1 MIRKILGPA
10 WALGLAACAAWLA
23 VKLPQASPES
33 SIFALL
39 PPKEGDAAVRY
50 ATAALREQAEKRFLV
65 LALDADPARAA
76 RAAEA
81 YAARLKASPAVAEAV
96 CAIPPEG
103 SGHMLDFFAP
113 HRFALL
119 SDADRAALASGD
131 SAAYD
136 MARRGLYLPP
146 GLSGGFSFDR
156 DPLGTYGRWLASRGS
171 AAGGLALRD
180 GHLAAEMEGKTAVAV
195 LGTLAPRGKGGSAAS
210 AGAGAGA
217 GTQDSLRSA
226 FAEAA
231 GQAAAAGDGPRV
243 EILRAGFVFHEL
255 SAARRAQGEMTSIG
269 CVSAVLLLI
278 VMLAVF
284 RGIRP
289 TLLGFLPVA
298 VGCQVATAALLWLGG
313 GKVHLI
319 AMVFGATIVGVA
331 EDYGMLFIAGLYEE
345 GPWDGAKRMAEVGR
359 SIFLGMLT
367 SVAGYVALF
376 FVPIPGLR
384 QIGIFSIAGLAASWL
399 TVALWYPW
407 LSKGLKPVGPG
418 PRRAAA
424 SIARNWPRLRSGRP
438 GTPIALAVLA
448 ALSIWG
454 CLRLRTDDDVRL
466 LYAQDPALKSEQDRV
481 SAAVRM
487 PGTGRFF
494 LIKGPDGQAILAAE
508 ERLRD
513 SLAAASPEAA
523 GILGVTSFVPS
534 AARQL
539 ADAVLLHDALL
550 GGAKGAASAAAR
562 LAADLGTPEL
572 PRRLADTLAAGAHP
586 LALGD
591 WLADPVSLPFRHLWR
606 DSAAIL
612 PLPASLGLGADR
624 LAALARGAAPGAI
637 LVDPLR
643 DVTDTLGSLRRHVAW
658 VLGIGAVLVALALI
672 PLLKGRA
679 WAALAPAALGIAAG
693 LGCLGF
699 SGLPLNLAG
708 LLGLALILGMGI
720 DYGIFVQESSRQ
732 RASALV
738 AINLG
743 AATNM
748 IAFGMLA
755 FSSTPALKAFGL
767 VLGAGL
773 GAAWLTAPCFAPP
786 SEGPAH
792 AA

>member
-1 MIRKILGPA
+1 MTRKILGFA
-10 WALGLAACAAWLA
+10 WLLALVACAVWLA
-23 VKLPQASPES
+23 FKLPQASPET

-39 PPKEGDAAVRY
+39 PPKEGDAAVRS
-50 ATAALREQAEKRFLV
+50 AAQSLREQAEKRFLV
-65 LALDADPARAA
+65 LALDADPERAA

-81 YAARLKASPAVAEAV
+81 YAARLKASPAIAEAV
-96 CAIPPEG
+96 CAIPPQG
-103 SGHMLDFFAP
+103 AGRMLDFFAP
-113 HRFALL
+113 HRFGLL
-119 SDADRAALASGD
+119 SDADRAALSLPAGD
-131 SAAYD
+131 SAGYD

-171 AAGGLALRD
+171 AAGGLALQD
-180 GHLAAEMEGKTAVAV
+180 GHLMAEIEGKTAVAV
-195 LGTLAPRGKGGSAAS
+195 LGMLAPHGKGMGV
-210 AGAGAGA
+210 GAGR
-217 GTQDSLRSA
+217 QDSLRTA
-226 FAEAA
+226 FDAAASAA
-231 GQAAAAGDGPRV
+231 GAISDGG
-243 EILRAGFVFHEL
+243 ILRAGFVFHEL
-255 SAARRAQGEMTSIG
+255 SAARQAQKEMSTIG
-269 CVSAVLLLI
+269 SVSAVLLLL
-278 VMLAVF
+278 VMLIVF

-298 VGCQVATAALLWLGG
+298 VGCQVATAALLWMGG

-345 GPWDGAKRMAEVGR
+345 GAWDGKKRMAEVGR

-384 QIGIFSIAGLAASWL
+384 QIGIFSIAGLASSWL

-424 SIARNWPRLRSGRP
+424 AIARKWPRLHAGRY
-438 GTPIALAVLA
+438 GTPAALAFLLA
-448 ALSIWG
+448 ASVWG
-454 CLRLRTDDDVRL
+454 CLRLRADDDVRL
-466 LYAQDPALKSEQDRV
+466 LYAQDPALKSEQERV
-481 SAAVRM
+481 SSAVKM
-487 PGTGRFF
+487 PGAGRFF
-494 LIKGPDGQAILAAE
+494 LIKGSDREEILAAE
-508 ERLRD
+508 ESLKD
-513 SLAAASPEAA
+513 SLAAAAPDAE

-534 AARQL
+534 AARQA
-539 ADAVLLHDALL
+539 ADAALARRALL
-550 GGAKGAASAAAR
+550 GDIPGKGGAAQR
-562 LAADLGTPEL
+562 LAVELGTPDL
-572 PRRLADTLAAGAHP
+572 AQRLADTLAAGAHP
-586 LALGD
+586 LALET

-606 DSAAIL
+606 DSAAML
-612 PLPASLGLGADR
+612 PLPASIGLGPDR
-624 LAALARGAAPGAI
+624 LIALARACAPNAVF
-637 LVDPLR
+637 VDPLQ

-658 VLGIGAVLVALALI
+658 VLGIGGILVALALV

-679 WAALAPAALGIAAG
+679 WAALAPAALGVAAG

-786 SEGPAH
+786 SEGSPH
-792 AA
+792 AS